1 MEKKNKRTKANK
13 VVRRAMDFAV
23 VGLLYTL
30 LGVEKIVEKTKEIIK
45 DPKDLDKIPVV

>member
-1 MEKKNKRTKANK
+1 VEKKSKSTKANK
-13 VVRRAMDFAV
+13 VVRRVMDFAV
-23 VGLLYTL
+23 VGLLYAI